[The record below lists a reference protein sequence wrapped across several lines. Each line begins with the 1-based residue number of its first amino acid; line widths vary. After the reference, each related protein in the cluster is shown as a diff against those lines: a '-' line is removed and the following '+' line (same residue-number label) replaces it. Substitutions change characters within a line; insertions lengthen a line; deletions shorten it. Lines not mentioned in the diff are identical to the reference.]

1 MQGGRDVFVQHEDLW
16 WVTQLWSPASR
27 EATHACGGSRFLCG
41 GSRFLCGGAPNLD
54 VIIVARRT
62 LGGVSGKCL

>member
-1 MQGGRDVFVQHEDLW
+1 MQGGRDVFVHHEDLW

-41 GSRFLCGGAPNLD
+41 GAPNLD
-54 VIIVARRT
+54 VIIVARKT
-62 LGGVSGKCL
+62 LGGVSEKCL